1 MFGADT
7 ALVFDALQM
16 VVVAALATGGVVY
29 AVMHRR
35 NNKHKTTRN
44 REAIDSTPKSNL
56 EQRVEVLERIATDRS
71 IDLAEEIEALR
82 EPALPTTDKA
92 QGGA

>member
-16 VVVAALATGGVVY
+16 VAVTAVVTGG
-29 AVMHRR
+29 AVFAAMRVRR
-35 NNKHKTTRN
+35 KSHN
-44 REAIDSTPKSNL
+44 RRAIDQVANSDL
-56 EQRVEVLERIATDRS
+56 EERVRVLERIATDRS

-82 EPALPTTDKA
+82 GPEQTATT
-92 QGGA
+92 QLEESTQ

>member
-16 VVVAALATGGVVY
+16 VGVAALATGAGVY
-29 AVMHRR
+29 AVMRR
-35 NNKHKTTRN
+35 RKTTRN

-82 EPALPTTDKA
+82 EPALQTTHKA